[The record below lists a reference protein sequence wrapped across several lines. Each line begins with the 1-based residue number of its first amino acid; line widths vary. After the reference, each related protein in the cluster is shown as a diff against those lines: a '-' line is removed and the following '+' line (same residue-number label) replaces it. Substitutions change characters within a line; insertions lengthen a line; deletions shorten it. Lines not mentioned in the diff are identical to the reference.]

1 MVAAAVVPF
10 SSVGPE
16 HDVDRDTD
24 LMMHEH
30 MGGNDVVP
38 LIGKSEKKPHAA
50 AEEAATATPMD
61 AETYASAVAESGGVL
76 ATGTA
81 PAAGAKKSSSK
92 STAKSSRRAG
102 AASRKA
108 AASDDDSSGWPT
120 PLVVVPAVFD
130 EWDAP
135 EGARHASD
143 AIPDWATPGA
153 RDGYSMASNFYQRRF
168 EEDADFVPN
177 RGYETSVYIK
187 FIIDHYRNLPD
198 VTAFVKGSFA
208 PEDAKARLNA
218 VAKKA
223 KKIGFQPLTV
233 DVDGAN
239 ERLRSPDGFD
249 PELGFVRSRSPG
261 ELVQM
266 WKDRKWGWEDIMG
279 DTAGAAA
286 AHLSRCWRG
295 LGAEFASAASD
306 EQADVGQYM
315 FHASHPKKH
324 EMGGE
329 LVEVTPGIP
338 QREQALASAEPA
350 PEVSE
355 ADKREL
361 SLPAPSVSA
370 YLGGSFAV
378 SKERLRRV
386 PLETW
391 KALYQRFA
399 VDGTCLPID
408 EESAEAPRDDIRD
421 KFDLGVS
428 LEHLSHVIF
437 GGERLDAGEDARCC
451 GAECALQDAAC
462 AKSSSKSS
470 KKSSKA
476 ASHQPTRE
484 EAAEAHMRVVEEKIG
499 RYNGWNLRELRVE
512 RAAETASPDER
523 ETAALSELGAAREV
537 EPTDEK
543 EAAEAASTKESSAS
557 STKESSASSTEESSA
572 SSTEESSASSTKESS
587 ASSTKESSSTKSSSK
602 KASSK
607 KASAAGKRES
617 SDASEKKVK
626 QEFYIPKDWE
636 KERDGEHPPQTNPA
650 WKRFVDEEQKH
661 IDDAE
666 KEEAEADALHP
677 SDEDSEQPTAAEL
690 EAERKAASKESEKTA
705 MFEDRIAQLEEENEA
720 LKFQQKQAIAA
731 REEEKVKL
739 MRLAKEE
746 IDALDAKE
754 EALKTT
760 VNAMKKENAKTADD
774 LEEKL
779 EYAEARE
786 RDAAAKRRDAVA
798 TAQKLRA
805 RLEHQR
811 TRGHSEGAAGAAE
824 EEENGELEEKLESA
838 ERALREKEIEVEQE
852 KQKRIEIA
860 EAARALRERLAAIR
874 GDKTAHAKGAAK
886 DAAAKAKKPAA
897 ADAAKKPAAA
907 DAAAQKPAAADAAQK
922 PAAADAAQKPAAQ
935 KPSAAAQKPVAAKVG
950 AADASDV
957 AALALPPRRRTN
969 PAAQQSEIAP
979 SKDAV
984 ETERRRR

>member
-523 ETAALSELGAAREV
+523 ETAALSELGARARSSR
-537 EPTDEK
+537 PTRRRPPRLPRPR
-543 EAAEAASTKESSAS
+543 SRRPPRPRSRRPPRPRSRRPPRPRS
-557 STKESSASSTEESSA
+557 
-572 SSTEESSASSTKESS
+572 
-587 ASSTKESSSTKSSSK
+587 
-602 KASSK
+602 
-607 KASAAGKRES
+607 R
-617 SDASEKKVK
+617 
-626 QEFYIPKDWE
+626 
-636 KERDGEHPPQTNPA
+636 RPPQP
-650 WKRFVDEEQKH
+650 RS
-661 IDDAE
+661 
-666 KEEAEADALHP
+666 LRP
-677 SDEDSEQPTAAEL
+677 PRPRSPP
-690 EAERKAASKESEKTA
+690 
-705 MFEDRIAQLEEENEA
+705 
-720 LKFQQKQAIAA
+720 
-731 REEEKVKL
+731 
-739 MRLAKEE
+739 
-746 IDALDAKE
+746 
-754 EALKTT
+754 
-760 VNAMKKENAKTADD
+760 
-774 LEEKL
+774 
-779 EYAEARE
+779 
-786 RDAAAKRRDAVA
+786 RR
-798 TAQKLRA
+798 
-805 RLEHQR
+805 
-811 TRGHSEGAAGAAE
+811 S
-824 EEENGELEEKLESA
+824 
-838 ERALREKEIEVEQE
+838 
-852 KQKRIEIA
+852 
-860 EAARALRERLAAIR
+860 
-874 GDKTAHAKGAAK
+874 
-886 DAAAKAKKPAA
+886 
-897 ADAAKKPAAA
+897 
-907 DAAAQKPAAADAAQK
+907 
-922 PAAADAAQKPAAQ
+922 
-935 KPSAAAQKPVAAKVG
+935 
-950 AADASDV
+950 
-957 AALALPPRRRTN
+957 PPRRR
-969 PAAQQSEIAP
+969 
-979 SKDAV
+979 
-984 ETERRRR
+984 RRRRRRPPPGSASPRTPRRRR

>member
-50 AEEAATATPMD
+50 AEEAATAMPMD

-218 VAKKA
+218 VAKKV

-266 WKDRKWGWEDIMG
+266 WKNRKWGWEDIMG

-370 YLGGSFAV
+370 YPGGSFAV

-451 GAECALQDAAC
+451 GDECALEDAAC
-462 AKSSSKSS
+462 AKSSSSKSS

-484 EAAEAHMRVVEEKIG
+484 EEAEAHMRVVEEKIG

-860 EAARALRERLAAIR
+860 EAARALRERLATIR

-897 ADAAKKPAAA
+897 ADA
-907 DAAAQKPAAADAAQK
+907 AAQK

>member
-1 MVAAAVVPF
+1 MVAAVVVPF

-38 LIGKSEKKPHAA
+38 LIGKSAKKPHAA
-50 AEEAATATPMD
+50 EEEAATATPMD

-81 PAAGAKKSSSK
+81 PAAGAKKTSSK

-208 PEDAKARLNA
+208 PEDAKARLKA

-266 WKDRKWGWEDIMG
+266 WKNRKWGWEDIMG

-361 SLPAPSVSA
+361 SLPAPSISA
-370 YLGGSFAV
+370 YPGGSFAV

-451 GAECALQDAAC
+451 GAECALEDAAC
-462 AKSSSKSS
+462 AKSSSSSKSS

-537 EPTDEK
+537 EPTDKKEAA
-543 EAAEAASTKESSAS
+543 EAAEAASTK
-557 STKESSASSTEESSA
+557 
-572 SSTEESSASSTKESS
+572 ESSASSTKESS

-666 KEEAEADALHP
+666 KEEAEAEALHP

-874 GDKTAHAKGAAK
+874 GDKTAHAQGAAK

-907 DAAAQKPAAADAAQK
+907 DAAQKPTAADAAQK
-922 PAAADAAQKPAAQ
+922 PAATEAAQKPTVHKPAAAEAAQKPAAQ
-935 KPSAAAQKPVAAKVG
+935 KPAAAAQKPVAAKVG

>member
-81 PAAGAKKSSSK
+81 PAAGAKKTSSK

-208 PEDAKARLNA
+208 PVDAKARLKA

-266 WKDRKWGWEDIMG
+266 WKNRKWGWEDIMG

-361 SLPAPSVSA
+361 SLPAPSISA
-370 YLGGSFAV
+370 YPGGSFAV

-408 EESAEAPRDDIRD
+408 EESAEALRDDIRD

-462 AKSSSKSS
+462 AKSSSSKSS

-537 EPTDEK
+537 EPTDKK
-543 EAAEAASTKESSAS
+543 EAAEAAEA
-557 STKESSASSTEESSA
+557 A
-572 SSTEESSASSTKESS
+572 STKESS

-666 KEEAEADALHP
+666 KEEAEAEALHP

-874 GDKTAHAKGAAK
+874 GDKTAHAQGAAK

-897 ADAAKKPAAA
+897 ADAAQKPAATE
-907 DAAAQKPAAADAAQK
+907 AAQKPTVHK

-935 KPSAAAQKPVAAKVG
+935 KPAAAAQKPVAAKVG

>member
-1 MVAAAVVPF
+1 
-10 SSVGPE
+10 
-16 HDVDRDTD
+16 
-24 LMMHEH
+24 
-30 MGGNDVVP
+30 
-38 LIGKSEKKPHAA
+38 
-50 AEEAATATPMD
+50 
-61 AETYASAVAESGGVL
+61 
-76 ATGTA
+76 
-81 PAAGAKKSSSK
+81 
-92 STAKSSRRAG
+92 
-102 AASRKA
+102 
-108 AASDDDSSGWPT
+108 
-120 PLVVVPAVFD
+120 
-130 EWDAP
+130 
-135 EGARHASD
+135 
-143 AIPDWATPGA
+143 
-153 RDGYSMASNFYQRRF
+153 MASNFYQRRF

-370 YLGGSFAV
+370 YPGGSFAV

-462 AKSSSKSS
+462 AKSSSSKSS

-537 EPTDEK
+537 EPTDKKEAA

-557 STKESSASSTEESSA
+557 STKESSAPSTEESSA

-922 PAAADAAQKPAAQ
+922 PAAADAAQKPAAADAAQKPAAQ